1 MTEFQVEVF
10 DRSNWRQAVTLRK
23 ALIQV
28 GSDPRNDVVLDPAR
42 GNGALP
48 RHLQLLAVPGRAALR
63 LVNLGSVVSVAGAQG
78 EREVAPQMV
87 MDLAAGD
94 RVRVGEFTL
103 LIGRLAGAAGSSG
116 PVTAAPVAATPAPAG
131 AAPSPAPAAI
141 PVVASPA
148 GPANLGVEL
157 KLPETTLTTERP
169 LEGTLV
175 VKNLG
180 ASAGVQLR
188 IAVEGLPP
196 ECVEIGPAPILFPN
210 AQKEVFFRLRH
221 PGGPGLPAGR
231 QRFRVAVTAP
241 DSYPGETA
249 AVLQA
254 LTVQVFHRHEVRLTP
269 AE

>member
-10 DRSNWRQAVTLRK
+10 DRSNWRQVITLRK
-23 ALIQV
+23 ALVQV

-48 RHLQLLAVPGRAALR
+48 RHLQLLLAPGRAAPR
-63 LVNLGSVVSVAGAQG
+63 LVNLGSAVTVAGAQG
-78 EREVAPQMV
+78 ERDVAPNTV

-103 LIGRLAGAAGSSG
+103 LIGRLAGAAVNGG
-116 PVTAAPVAATPAPAG
+116 PAMAVPAASPPAG
-131 AAPSPAPAAI
+131 AALAPGPAAI
-141 PVVASPA
+141 PVVARPA
-148 GPANLGVEL
+148 GIANLAVEL
-157 KLPETTLTTERP
+157 KLPDTTLTTGRP

-180 ASAGVQLR
+180 ALAGVQLR
-188 IAVEGLPP
+188 IAVEGLPA
-196 ECVEIGPAPILFPN
+196 ECYEIGPAPILFPN

-221 PGGPGLPAGR
+221 PSGPGLPAGR

-254 LTVQVFHRHEVRLTP
+254 LTVQSFHRHEVRLTP
-269 AE
+269 VE